1 MVSVRV
7 ILDDATAALDGP
19 RRRDGLAEVRDAEED
34 QPDHNDQH
42 GDAGDREVAHEE
54 GQLGLPFGALV
65 GMVATGDELVDLV
78 TVRVRI
84 RATAR
89 ARARARVRVRA
100 RARARVR
107 VSG

>member
-1 MVSVRV
+1 M
-7 ILDDATAALDGP
+7 
-19 RRRDGLAEVRDAEED
+19 
-34 QPDHNDQH
+34 
-42 GDAGDREVAHEE
+42 AHEE

-78 TVRVRI
+78 RVRVRV
-84 RATAR
+84 RVRAR

-100 RARARVR
+100 RARVR